1 MIGFYIEQAGKTVK
15 YIDPIADDRTNCVDS
30 IEEASIVLYA
40 HNRYITYGY
49 TGQSAV
55 MNDFYCDIPDGSIIV
70 DPFRSLPKKSN
81 RYEVIHYGNT
91 RKKS

>member
-1 MIGFYIEQAGKTVK
+1 
-15 YIDPIADDRTNCVDS
+15 
-30 IEEASIVLYA
+30 
-40 HNRYITYGY
+40 
-49 TGQSAV
+49 